1 MGVDAL
7 ECSCL
12 RISTTGPVCKEWAR
26 TNPSNRVNRHAA
38 AAREQ
43 GETGNVGSEMNKTP
57 TSPSGPY
64 YDGVAR
70 YQPSSRPFPV
80 EKEQRGDDNV
90 GSEMD
95 IG

>member
-7 ECSCL
+7 ECSCP
-12 RISTTGPVCKEWAR
+12 RISTKGPVCEGRAR

-64 YDGVAR
+64 YDGFAR
-70 YQPSSRPFPV
+70 YQSSSGSFSVAR
-80 EKEQRGDDNV
+80 EQRREDNV
-90 GSEMD
+90 SSEMD